1 MVQGLLHGIIGSLL
15 QTNSVTLIGSIVAGM
30 SGYGAGILIGVVLM
44 PMVGVKKIV
53 PIVTILTFYIN
64 FWRIILYW
72 EHINWKKSLYFS
84 AEESE
89 EQVAIR
95 ARRLEIKTE
104 NLFS

>member
-1 MVQGLLHGIIGSLL
+1 MHEILIIIQSFISSFDTVGLILIISL
-15 QTNSVTLIGSIVAGM
+15 TLIGSIVAGM

-84 AEESE
+84 ASE
-89 EQVAIR
+89 YFGI
-95 ARRLEIKTE
+95 
-104 NLFS
+104 LFRH

>member
-1 MVQGLLHGIIGSLL
+1 MHEIITILEAFIASFDTVGLILIIAL
-15 QTNSVTLIGSIVAGM
+15 TLIGSIVAGM

-72 EHINWKKSLYFS
+72 EHINWRKIYL
-84 AEESE
+84 
-89 EQVAIR
+89 
-95 ARRLEIKTE
+95 
-104 NLFS
+104 LFNFCSTWFIF